1 MDATSGNSG
10 NGIGETFFINPTI
23 IVGEGGSMSDDQNVD
38 PLEYTEIYQRLKQ
51 MEEKLNF
58 VFLTTK
64 TQSIRLKQVNFL
76 QSLDFILVDPN
87 DALIGENV
95 MRFVPM
101 SIFPADKVDGVK
113 VTVAKMERDME
124 QLELDL
130 PVEHYLKELQ
140 PVKVDS

>member
-1 MDATSGNSG
+1 
-10 NGIGETFFINPTI
+10 
-23 IVGEGGSMSDDQNVD
+23 MSEENNVD

-64 TQSIRLKQVNFL
+64 NQNVRLKQVNFL

-87 DALIGENV
+87 DALIGPGV

-101 SIFPADKVDGVK
+101 AIFPADKVGAVK
-113 VTVAKMERDME
+113 VALSKMERDME
-124 QLELDL
+124 QLEIDD
-130 PVEHYLKELQ
+130 PVEKYLKEFQSVLA
-140 PVKVDS
+140 DS

>member
-1 MDATSGNSG
+1 
-10 NGIGETFFINPTI
+10 
-23 IVGEGGSMSDDQNVD
+23 
-38 PLEYTEIYQRLKQ
+38 